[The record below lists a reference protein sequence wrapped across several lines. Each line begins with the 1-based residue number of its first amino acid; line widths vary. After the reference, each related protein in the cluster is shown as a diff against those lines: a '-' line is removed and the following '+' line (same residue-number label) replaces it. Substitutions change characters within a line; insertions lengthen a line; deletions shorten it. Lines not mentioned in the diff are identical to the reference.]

1 MNSANQ
7 QNKSDDTPKIQ
18 NVVATIKMVRQD
30 GNSSKPKQTFDLQEI
45 AQKCRNTQ
53 YNPKRFPAVFM
64 RIKDPKATGLI
75 YSSGNM
81 TIVGTRSTNES
92 QTAAE
97 RIFGIIKKQLNVDC
111 RFENKEVQVRNIVAS
126 CKLGYSVCL
135 DKIHDDKDHKVYS
148 TYDDTFPGLI
158 YRYMLN
164 PNEQKK
170 KNNIIA
176 LVFAS
181 GKMVFTGAKSQEDI
195 QQAYDKIKPQFI
207 AFQKKDAPQNNA
219 QNGGGQ

>member
-1 MNSANQ
+1 MNSVNQ

-18 NVVATIKMVRQD
+18 NVVATIKMVRED
-30 GNSSKPKQTFDLQEI
+30 GGNKQKSQQFDLQDI

-92 QTAAE
+92 QVAADK
-97 RIFGIIKKQLNVDC
+97 IFNIIKKELNLQNKC
-111 RFENKEVQVRNIVAS
+111 KFENKDVQVRNIVAS

-135 DKIHDDKDHKVYS
+135 DKIHDDQNHK
-148 TYDDTFPGLI
+148 
-158 YRYMLN
+158 
-164 PNEQKK
+164 
-170 KNNIIA
+170 
-176 LVFAS
+176 
-181 GKMVFTGAKSQEDI
+181 
-195 QQAYDKIKPQFI
+195 
-207 AFQKKDAPQNNA
+207 
-219 QNGGGQ
+219 